1 MLHKYEQTQQTPY
14 QLHKSCYSKV
24 MIPLSIRGQ
33 SLNTRPYKL
42 FLQSQKTIFSEFL
55 ITLFWEAVI
64 YNESWR
70 GPFAALCS
78 YSISYLIGAEL
89 TFVSLYVLLTSFRL
103 STSKGLKTK
112 AVTFYLSFYF
122 FATKFQ
128 NQKTSDQKYNI
139 NFWNQ
144 YTEYIFFYLFISYPG
159 QKNTEQV
166 QISRDSAKSSL
177 LFYIADYVV
186 SRWTSRSSSP
196 ITYSSLVRH
205 SPKTYSTK
213 WQKTSPGA
221 NNFQLSMTAM
231 HQFEQN
237 VHPVQPPPP
246 NPQVSWEWRC
256 KDVWKATVW
265 GEKKNWEN
273 VTWRVEASC
282 CQISA
287 QVRYEEYVS
296 DTKIQKDKHPEPSQ
310 CQIENMSYYNSWHD
324 NHKIR
329 YITLIPSANRT
340 NEPFFKNYAS
350 FINLALWNRAFVF
363 LWWKKI
369 WHVWRKIYIYKK

>member
-1 MLHKYEQTQQTPY
+1 MQISGPEFPCGERNATKCSWRHTFSPRRISNRLHSSSVSNCTIVSVRGCFWGTIASPAGQTHINCVHFWLDCEVWHTIMLHKYEQTQQTPY

-70 GPFAALCS
+70 GLFAALCL

-89 TFVSLYVLLTSFRL
+89 TFVSLYVLQTSFRL

-144 YTEYIFFYLFISYPG
+144 YTEYIFFYLCISYPG

-237 VHPVQPPPP
+237 VHPVQPPPSQP
-246 NPQVSWEWRC
+246 PSQLRVKMQRC
-256 KDVWKATVW
+256 LKGYSLRRKKKLGKCNLESR
-265 GEKKNWEN
+265 GELLSNQCSSSI
-273 VTWRVEASC
+273 WRV
-282 CQISA
+282 
-287 QVRYEEYVS
+287 RL
-296 DTKIQKDKHPEPSQ
+296 
-310 CQIENMSYYNSWHD
+310 WH
-324 NHKIR
+324 
-329 YITLIPSANRT
+329 
-340 NEPFFKNYAS
+340 
-350 FINLALWNRAFVF
+350 
-363 LWWKKI
+363 
-369 WHVWRKIYIYKK
+369 